1 MGRLKVT
8 GMGEWTLQLEKL
20 SNPAT
25 GRRIAKKAV
34 YDGARVMKDA
44 ILRAVESIPETHMK
58 HNRYTTSNSPWWGTP
73 EWPVRGLTAQQKT
86 GLLQGFGI
94 APIKQS
100 GGAWSTKTS
109 FTGYNDTVTEDYPS
123 GQPNSLVAA
132 RLENGASY
140 RMREPV
146 ISTAIKQSKAAA
158 EAAMTATG
166 EAEIKNTL
174 GE

>member
-8 GMGEWTLQLEKL
+8 GMGEWTLELEKL

-34 YDGARVMKDA
+34 YDGAAVMKDA
-44 ILRAVESIPETHMK
+44 ILKAVEGVRETHYQYDST
-58 HNRYTTSNSPWWGTP
+58 RPWWGTP
-73 EWPVRGLTAQQKT
+73 DWPVVGLTPEQKA
-86 GLLQGFGI
+86 GLLEGFGI

-100 GGAWSTKTS
+100 GGVWSTKTS
-109 FTGYNDTVTEDYPS
+109 FTGFNAAETEAYPS

-140 RMREPV
+140 RQREPV
-146 ISTAIKQSKAAA
+146 ISNAIKQAKAKA
-158 EAAMTATG
+158 EAAMQATG
-166 EAEIKNTL
+166 EAEILKTK
-174 GE
+174 EK

>member
-8 GMGEWTLQLEKL
+8 GMGEWTLELEKL
-20 SNPAT
+20 ANPAT

-34 YDGARVMKDA
+34 YDGAKVIRDA
-44 ILRAVESIPETHMK
+44 ILKAVEGVSETHAR
-58 HNRYTTSNSPWWGTP
+58 HTRYGTGNSPWWGTP
-73 EWPVRGLTAQQKT
+73 GWPVYGLTAEQKA

-109 FTGYNDTVTEDYPS
+109 FTGYNDVETDVYPS

-140 RMREPV
+140 RQRQPV
-146 ISTAIKQSKAAA
+146 ISTAIKQARAKA
-158 EAAMTATG
+158 EAAMQATG
-166 EAEIKNTL
+166 EAEILKTK
-174 GE
+174 EK